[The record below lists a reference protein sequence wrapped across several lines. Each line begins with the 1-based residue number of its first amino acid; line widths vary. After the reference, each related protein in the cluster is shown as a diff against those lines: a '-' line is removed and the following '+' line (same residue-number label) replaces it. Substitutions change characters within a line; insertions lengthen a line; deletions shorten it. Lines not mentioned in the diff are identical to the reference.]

1 MATPAGFWKRFAAA
15 FIDGIVSGAAIFVI
29 AAPIL
34 ALMMLSVVSDVED
47 PDPRALSA
55 VFEGAANLLALA
67 VGWVY
72 FAAMESS
79 PLQGTL
85 GKLALQIRVTDL
97 GGGRIGFGQATGRYF
112 GKFLS
117 ALLLF
122 AGFVMAAFT
131 ERKQGLHDKLAGCL
145 VVNRQPLPARRGD
158 ATASGRS

>member
-15 FIDGIVSGAAIFVI
+15 FIDGIATGIAVLVI

-34 ALMMLSVVSDVED
+34 TLMMLSVVSDVED

-55 VFEGAANLLALA
+55 VFEGATNLLALSI
-67 VGWVY
+67 GWIY

-85 GKLALQIRVTDL
+85 GKLALRIKVTDL
-97 GGGRIGFGQATGRYF
+97 GGDRIGFGKATGRYF

-122 AGFVMAAFT
+122 AGFIMAAFT

-145 VVNRQPLPARRGD
+145 VVNR
-158 ATASGRS
+158 

>member
-15 FIDGIVSGAAIFVI
+15 FIDGIVSGIAVLVI

-34 ALMMLSVVSDVED
+34 TLMMLSVVSDVEE

-55 VFEGAANLLALA
+55 VFEGATNLLALA
-67 VGWVY
+67 IGWIY

-85 GKLALQIRVTDL
+85 GKLALRIRVTDL
-97 GGGRIGFGQATGRYF
+97 GGDRIGFGKATGRYF

-117 ALLLF
+117 GLLLF
-122 AGFVMAAFT
+122 AGFIMAAFT

-145 VVNRQPLPARRGD
+145 VVNR
-158 ATASGRS
+158 

>member
-15 FIDGIVSGAAIFVI
+15 FIDGIVAGTAILVI

-34 ALMMLSVVSDVED
+34 TLMMLSVVSDVEE

-67 VGWVY
+67 IGWVY

-85 GKLALQIRVTDL
+85 GKLALRIRVTDL
-97 GGGRIGFGQATGRYF
+97 GGDRIGFGQATGRYC

-145 VVNRQPLPARRGD
+145 VVNR
-158 ATASGRS
+158 

>member
-15 FIDGIVSGAAIFVI
+15 FIDGIVSGIAIFVI
-29 AAPIL
+29 AGPIL
-34 ALMMLSVVSDVED
+34 TLMMLSVVSDVEE

-97 GGGRIGFGQATGRYF
+97 GGGRIGFGKATGRWF

-145 VVNRQPLPARRGD
+145 VVNRQSGAP
-158 ATASGRS
+158 TASGRS

>member
-1 MATPAGFWKRFAAA
+1 MAPPAGLWKRFAAA
-15 FIDGIVSGAAIFVI
+15 FIDGIATGTAVLVI

-34 ALMMLSVVSDVED
+34 TLMMLSVVSDVEE

-67 VGWVY
+67 IGWIY

-85 GKLALQIRVTDL
+85 GKLALRIRVTDL
-97 GGGRIGFGQATGRYF
+97 GGDRIGFGKATGRYF

-122 AGFVMAAFT
+122 AGFIMAAFT

-145 VVNRQPLPARRGD
+145 VVNR
-158 ATASGRS
+158 